1 MGTLLRFHD
10 PDRGARVGVQIANT
24 IYDVTDKFPS
34 VSGWLRATVG
44 RSQAAIDDI
53 EMVARNAKL
62 AYLASVLDAP
72 AIPQLASLTSPV
84 DLQDVWSAGV
94 TFPNKRAAREQEAK
108 VGGELYTVAFN
119 AQRPM
124 LIFKAQAGHVVG
136 PYGQVGI
143 RKDAANSIAE
153 PELALLLNPAL
164 EIVGYT
170 VGMGMFARDIAAEN
184 PLYLPQAMQYSHS
197 VALGPGFV
205 LQKLRGQA
213 QVNMRMT
220 VLRDRQTV
228 FEGEVSTS
236 AMRRD
241 LNSTIEYLGR
251 CHTFPDGVVLMM
263 GSGIVLPS
271 EFTIRVGDTIRVSAD
286 GVGTLT
292 NQVMLV

>member
-10 PDRGARVGVQIANT
+10 PERGARVGVQIANT

-34 VSGWLRATVG
+34 VSGWLRGSVG
-44 RSQAAIDDI
+44 RAQAAIDDI

-72 AIPQLASLTSPV
+72 AIPHLASLIAPV

-94 TFPNKRAAREQEAK
+94 TFPNKRAARENEAK
-108 VGGELYTVAFN
+108 VGGDLYTAVFSAP
-119 AQRPM
+119 RPM
-124 LIFKAQAGHVVG
+124 LMFKAQAGHVVG

-164 EIVGYT
+164 EVVGYT
-170 VGMGMFARDIAAEN
+170 IGVGMLARDIAAEN

-197 VALGPGFV
+197 VSLGPGFV
-205 LQKLRGQA
+205 LQKLRTLA
-213 QVNMRMT
+213 QVNMRL
-220 VLRDRQTV
+220 VVIRDRQTI

-236 AMRRD
+236 AAQRD
-241 LNSTIEYLGR
+241 LASTIEYLGR
-251 CHTFPDGVVLMM
+251 CHTFPDGVVLMT

-271 EFTIRVGDTIRVSAD
+271 EFTIRVGDTIRVSVD
-286 GVGTLT
+286 GVGTLV
-292 NQVMLV
+292 NQVILV